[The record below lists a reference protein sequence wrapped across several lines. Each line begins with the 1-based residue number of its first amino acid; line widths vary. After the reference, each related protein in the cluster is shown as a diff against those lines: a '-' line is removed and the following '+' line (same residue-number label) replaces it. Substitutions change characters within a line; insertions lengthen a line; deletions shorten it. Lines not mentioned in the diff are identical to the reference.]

1 VARQLVDQLIG
12 GAIRRQMGRVRQ
24 VIDRVIAG

>member
-24 VIDRVIAG
+24 VSDRVIVG

>member
-24 VIDRVIAG
+24 VTDRVIVG